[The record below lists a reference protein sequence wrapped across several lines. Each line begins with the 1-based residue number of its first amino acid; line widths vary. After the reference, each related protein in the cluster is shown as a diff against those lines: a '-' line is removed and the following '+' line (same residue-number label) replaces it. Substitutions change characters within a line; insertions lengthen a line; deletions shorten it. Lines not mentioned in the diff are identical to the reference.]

1 MTRHTDN
8 PNDRLSLWHILAG
21 FGWGILA
28 CLLITLLGGCKSIRY
43 VPVESHTTDTLYQ
56 VKTER
61 DSIHTTDSI
70 YIHEWASV
78 TGDTIYID
86 RHHYRDRWRDRW
98 RVDTLY
104 KSHTDT
110 IQVPYPVEKPLTRWQ
125 QFCLDYGKMTTG
137 ATAALILLLVAMAIR
152 KVRHRQ

>member
-21 FGWGILA
+21 FGWGIIA

-56 VKTER
+56 VKVQR

-70 YIHEWASV
+70 YIHEWASI
-78 TGDTIYID
+78 TGDTIYKEKE
-86 RHHYRDRWRDRW
+86 RWRYLYRDRW

-110 IQVPYPVEKPLTRWQ
+110 IAVPYPVEKPLTRWQ

-137 ATAALILLLVAMAIR
+137 ATAVLILLLAVWLIR